1 MKKAIICFT
10 RVPVPGKT
18 KTRLMPLLGGE
29 NCAALHTAFLR
40 DIAAACETAGTSLF
54 VAHTPEDD
62 PKPLKNIF
70 PTNCRFFPQQGADL
84 GARMDHALTC
94 VLSKGFDAC
103 ILIGGDLPLLTPDH
117 LRAAFTALESADMT
131 LGPTSDGGYY
141 LIGLRHPCSEVFRDQ
156 QYSTASVF
164 DHTIAAARAAG
175 LTCSRA
181 PLCDDVD
188 TPEDLSTLWQII
200 QHCDSHTSR
209 FLRSL
214 IHSGVA
220 L

>member
-18 KTRLMPLLGGE
+18 KTRLMSLLGGE

-40 DIAAACETAGTSLF
+40 DIAAVCETTDVSLF

-62 PKPLKNIF
+62 PGPLKNIF
-70 PTNCRFFPQQGADL
+70 PADCRFFPQQGADL
-84 GARMDHALTC
+84 GARMDHALTH
-94 VLSKGFDAC
+94 VLSGGFDAC
-103 ILIGGDLPLLTPDH
+103 ILIGGDIPLLTPDH
-117 LRAAFTALESADMT
+117 LNAAFTVLESADMT

-141 LIGLRHPCSEVFRDQ
+141 LIGLRHPCSEVFRGQ

-164 DHTIAAARAAG
+164 DHTLAAARAAG

-200 QHCDSHTSR
+200 QHRDSHTSR

-214 IHSGVA
+214 VDSGVA